1 MVSHLQTCQRAF
13 VRALLAIAA
22 VLRVEAGVSRDS
34 QPDALRHAS
43 GKVFRKASKSP
54 HPEGLQD
61 LRAAKAAW
69 EEALLHTGSR
79 GRPASKD
86 VNTSYRLQSEAVLL
100 TYQSFQDFDQ
110 WRRFLVFIQGRLST
124 WRVKHWCATLE
135 LCKTERLHAHVT
147 LQFHRRQDCTTRP
160 FFFEGIAPNASSH
173 DSLRSAG
180 EIHNKASIEPS
191 SMSSQRRLARQWMKV
206 ERSVLLVTT
215 CLRGATQW
223 ALPTKC
229 RESGRKPCGNTTS
242 WMM

>member
-13 VRALLAIAA
+13 VRALLAVAA

-135 LCKTERLHAHVT
+135 LCKTERFT
-147 LQFHRRQDCTTRP
+147 LMRCCNSTGSKIVP
-160 FFFEGIAPNASSH
+160 PGLS
-173 DSLRSAG
+173 SLR
-180 EIHNKASIEPS
+180 AS
-191 SMSSQRRLARQWMKV
+191 RQTPV
-206 ERSVLLVTT
+206 ATT
-215 CLRGATQW
+215 LCDRPAKSTTKLR
-223 ALPTKC
+223 
-229 RESGRKPCGNTTS
+229 
-242 WMM
+242 

>member
-13 VRALLAIAA
+13 VRALLAVAA

-69 EEALLHTGSR
+69 EEEALLHTGSR

-100 TYQSFQDFDQ
+100 TPVLP
-110 WRRFLVFIQGRLST
+110 R
-124 WRVKHWCATLE
+124 
-135 LCKTERLHAHVT
+135 
-147 LQFHRRQDCTTRP
+147 
-160 FFFEGIAPNASSH
+160 
-173 DSLRSAG
+173 LRSMAQVPCVHPG
-180 EIHNKASIEPS
+180 EIVHLEG
-191 SMSSQRRLARQWMKV
+191 
-206 ERSVLLVTT
+206 ETLV
-215 CLRGATQW
+215 CYPGAV
-223 ALPTKC
+223 
-229 RESGRKPCGNTTS
+229 
-242 WMM
+242 